1 METVV
6 KIENKVTGTVIRQ
19 TLSNDDIITISV
31 KSQYDDNKTY
41 HRAKSQSAIIEDMGN
56 QMEDLFKSFNEIFS
70 PKNS

>member
-1 METVV
+1 MKTTAT
-6 KIENKVTGTVIRQ
+6 IENKVTGTVITQ

-31 KSQYDDNKTY
+31 ESQYDDNKTY
-41 HRAKSQSAIIEDMGN
+41 HRAKSQSAIIEDIGN